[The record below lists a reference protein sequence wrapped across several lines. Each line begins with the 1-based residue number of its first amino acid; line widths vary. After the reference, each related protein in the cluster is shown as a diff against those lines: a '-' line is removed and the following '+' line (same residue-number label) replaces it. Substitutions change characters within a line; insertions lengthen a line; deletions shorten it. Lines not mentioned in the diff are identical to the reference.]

1 MSPDSPEIIIAAGK
15 IRNTATS
22 PYYLGI
28 HLSKDGG
35 SHWQKIKISNTEE
48 FVGCVAAVV
57 PGSEKTFIVGAEG
70 IGKDK
75 IYKSLDE
82 GLTWSEITGSVKGA
96 PTCIAIDPNDARRMY
111 FGTTRGLW
119 RSSSGGQAWEKVG
132 GFASVSGLAY
142 NPADSKEIYLGNSAG
157 VFYSMDRGLSWKNIS
172 NGMVI
177 KNTLQ
182 IAVDPSG
189 KKVFAGTEG
198 CGIWKRE
205 N

>member
-1 MSPDSPEIIIAAGK
+1 MSPDSPDIIIAAGQ

-22 PYYLGI
+22 PSYLGI

-35 SHWQKIKISNTEE
+35 SHWQKIKISNSGE
-48 FVGCVAAVV
+48 FVGCVAAIL
-57 PGSEKTFIVGAEG
+57 PGSAKTLIVGAKASDKG
-70 IGKDK
+70 K

-82 GLTWSEITGSVKGA
+82 GLTWSEITGSMKGA
-96 PTCIAIDPNDARRMY
+96 PTCIAIDPNNAQTMY
-111 FGTTRGLW
+111 FGTARGLW

-132 GFASVSGLAY
+132 GFSNVAGLAY
-142 NPADSKEIYLGNSAG
+142 NPADSKEIYLGNSLG
-157 VFYSMDRGLSWKNIS
+157 VFYSKDRGASWKNIS
-172 NGMVI
+172 NGMII
-177 KNTLQ
+177 KNTLK
-182 IAVDPSG
+182 IVINPSG